1 MKKERLFLI
10 LSIISILI
18 LLLLTE
24 FQKPILE
31 GKIKEI
37 KKGLP
42 TTINL
47 ENSSVEVLFFEEETT
62 LKKENEIKIFGSF
75 QNKNQIIATKI
86 ICTNC

>member
-1 MKKERLFLI
+1 MRKQRLFLI

-18 LLLLTE
+18 LLLLSE
-24 FQKPILE
+24 FQKPIAE

-47 ENSSVEVLFFEEETT
+47 YNSQLEIIIFEKEIT
-62 LKKENEIKIFGSF
+62 LKKNDEIKIFGSF